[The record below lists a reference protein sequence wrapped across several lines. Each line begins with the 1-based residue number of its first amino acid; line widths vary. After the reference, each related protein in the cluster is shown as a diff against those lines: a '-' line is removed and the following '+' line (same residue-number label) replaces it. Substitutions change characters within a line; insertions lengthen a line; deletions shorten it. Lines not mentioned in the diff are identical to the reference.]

1 MLSEFYINFNQS
13 FNQKEVCMKKV
24 KKWLGIAGL
33 ASLLLVPIGCGTCP
47 EDKALMQEAIKAAE
61 EAKAAAAQ
69 CQNLQESL
77 ARIEAAAQRAEAAA
91 QQAAMAAERADAAA
105 NRAAQAA
112 AKADTAATKI
122 ERVFEKSL
130 RK

>member
-1 MLSEFYINFNQS
+1 
-13 FNQKEVCMKKV
+13 MKKGV
-24 KKWLGIAGL
+24 KKWLGMAGL
-33 ASLLLVPIGCGTCP
+33 ATLLLAPIGCGTCP
-47 EDKALMQEAIKAAE
+47 EDKTLMQQAIKASE
-61 EAKAAAAQ
+61 EAKAAAAK
-69 CQNLQESL
+69 CQNLNESL

-112 AKADTAATKI
+112 ARADAAAKKM